1 MAVFARLSGNDE
13 SGNRLETAEMI
24 YVSDTTNLFYLS
36 RHAMEQLKIIGLNF
50 PRVGAAASLSET
62 INKPTSED
70 QKHSVSTTTPN
81 NEQTAFSEVHTCNCP
96 KRELSPTRPKEL
108 PFEPTEENNSKM
120 KQWLLDRFSASTFN
134 KCPHQPLPMM
144 TGPPI
149 KIHVDPDA
157 IPSTVHAPAQVP
169 IHWREQVKKQLDDDV
184 ALGVIEKVEPNTPT
198 TWCHRAI
205 WVRKPDGS
213 PRRVV
218 DFQALK
224 HCLRDTHHTVPPF
237 QQARVIPPSTYKS
250 VTDAWN
256 GYHSVPVCVEDRH
269 LLTFIT
275 EFGRYRYCV
284 APQGYM
290 ASGDGY
296 THRYDSIITDI
307 PRKTKCVD
315 DTALWDT
322 SLKEHWWRMID
333 FLELVGRKGIILNP
347 TKFQFAQKEID
358 FAGFHI
364 TQEDVKPLDKYLET
378 IRTFPQPK
386 NVSDIRAWFGLVN
399 QVSHYSKLTDL
410 MKPFKPF
417 LSPKTPFLWTEELE
431 HAFEQSKIELIK
443 AIEHCVRIFDPLRK
457 TCLTLDWSKTGI
469 GYWLH
474 QKYCSCSSDT
484 RDCCNTGWRITLAG
498 SRFLKNA
505 EQRYAPIEGEALA
518 IAWSLEDSKF
528 FTLGCDTLIITTDH
542 KPLVKI
548 LGDRSLD
555 EISNS

>member
-1 MAVFARLSGNDE
+1 M
-13 SGNRLETAEMI
+13 
-24 YVSDTTNLFYLS
+24 
-36 RHAMEQLKIIGLNF
+36 
-50 PRVGAAASLSET
+50 
-62 INKPTSED
+62 
-70 QKHSVSTTTPN
+70 
-81 NEQTAFSEVHTCNCP
+81 
-96 KRELSPTRPKEL
+96 
-108 PFEPTEENNSKM
+108 
-120 KQWLLDRFSASTFN
+120 
-134 KCPHQPLPMM
+134 
-144 TGPPI
+144 
-149 KIHVDPDA
+149 
-157 IPSTVHAPAQVP
+157 P

-218 DFQALK
+218 DFQALNK
-224 HCLRDTHHTVPPF
+224 HCLRDIHHTVPPF
-237 QQARVIPPSTYKS
+237 QQSRVIPPSTYKS

-275 EFGRYRYCV
+275 EFGQYRYCV
-284 APQGYM
+284 APQGYV
-290 ASGDGY
+290 ACGDGY
-296 THRYDSIITDI
+296 THRHDSIIADI

-322 SLKEHWWRMID
+322 SLKEHWWRMTD

-364 TQEDVKPLDKYLET
+364 AQEDVKPLDKYLET
-378 IRTFPQPK
+378 IRSFPQPK

-417 LSPKTPFLWTEELE
+417 LSPKTPFLRTEELK

-443 AIEHCVRIFDPLRK
+443 AIEHGVRIFDPLHK
-457 TCLTLDWSKTGI
+457 TCLTPDWSKTGI
-469 GYWLH
+469 GYWLR

-484 RDCCNTGWRITLAG
+484 PDCCNTGWRITLAG

-528 FTLGCDTLIITTDH
+528 FTLGCDNLIITTDH

-555 EISNS
+555 EISNSRIFRLKQRTLPWGFKTIHLPGKKIPASDATSRNPAISTFEAHTAEWLTDTTQNCIGSIDDSDDNMEESIIATNRISLEKINVITWDRVKEATLHDPYLQQLI